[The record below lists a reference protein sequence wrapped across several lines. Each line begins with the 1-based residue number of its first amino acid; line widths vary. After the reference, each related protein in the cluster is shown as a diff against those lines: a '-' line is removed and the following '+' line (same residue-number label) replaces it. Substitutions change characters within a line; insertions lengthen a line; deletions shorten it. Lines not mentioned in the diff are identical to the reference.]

1 MKLWLFPI
9 VLTALFGVGA
19 MLVAGGQPLA
29 VPAGQSAQ
37 TPHAA
42 ALDIP
47 WTAVR
52 AGRETTG
59 SIR

>member
-1 MKLWLFPI
+1 MKLWFP
-9 VLTALFGVGA
+9 LAFTALFGLGA
-19 MLVAGGQPLA
+19 MLV
-29 VPAGQSAQ
+29 VSGQSLSVPPSHTAQ
-37 TPHAA
+37 VPQASA
-42 ALDIP
+42 ALDLP